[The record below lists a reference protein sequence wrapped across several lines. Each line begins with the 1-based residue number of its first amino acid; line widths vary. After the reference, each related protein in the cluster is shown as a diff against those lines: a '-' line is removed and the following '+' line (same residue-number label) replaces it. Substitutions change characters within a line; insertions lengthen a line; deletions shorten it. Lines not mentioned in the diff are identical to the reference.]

1 MRWESYKEPS
11 KPEPLFTR
19 VRKRWRLILIPFYP
33 LAWVWVTSFA
43 LALFIDEPVQWD
55 HKISNNHSYLVLQV
69 HPFKSWPAK
78 GPVGNFN
85 GTATTKNLE
94 GVLEASDLWE
104 IWMRPVHFQIA
115 RRLVDQVPAPYSEFY
130 QTIRTSH

>member
-1 MRWESYKEPS
+1 MRWESYNEPG

-19 VRKRWRLILIPFYP
+19 VRKRWRLFLIPLYP

-55 HKISNNHSYLVLQV
+55 HKISDTHSYLVFQV

-94 GVLEASDLWE
+94 GILEASDLWE